1 LGRFVFSY
9 VKYMTGP
16 KLYLGVYTVRYGG
29 VFGVFEYHTASFRYL
44 NTIPHTVPIRIG
56 ILRFRYRY
64 GICGSGAV
72 YGIWAKY
79 FGPNWASLDSVFCF
93 CFGPFWVFFFFP
105 FGLLTARKN
114 KNWNN
119 KNPRVQSVLTQIPQI
134 PFKGPE
140 KKDESSKIPQIPQT
154 IYNKDESSKIEIH
167 NI

>member
-1 LGRFVFSY
+1 
-9 VKYMTGP
+9 MTGP

-79 FGPNWASLDSVFCF
+79 FGPNWASPDSVFCF
-93 CFGPFWVFFFFP
+93 CFGPFWVFFS
-105 FGLLTARKN
+105 LLDCWQPGKTKTGTTKTPECSQCLLKFHKFHLRDPRRKM
-114 KNWNN
+114 KAL
-119 KNPRVQSVLTQIPQI
+119 KFHKFHKL
-134 PFKGPE
+134 F
-140 KKDESSKIPQIPQT
+140 
-154 IYNKDESSKIEIH
+154 YNKDESSKIEIH
-167 NI
+167 NIKKKKLPLI